1 MYFYAGFTGACPTNG
16 EELKYDQMRKLKLAE
31 LNRLSTAEFRQADK
45 LPVIVVLDNV
55 RSAMN
60 IGSIF
65 RTADAFRL
73 EAIYLVGI
81 TATPPNRD
89 ILKTAL
95 GATETVAWA
104 YFKTPEA
111 CLAKLREQD
120 TELLCVEQSD
130 RSVLLQDFE
139 SATERTCA
147 LVFGNE
153 VEGVSDAFMRACDA
167 CIEVPQWGMK
177 HSLNVAVCAG
187 IVLWELVKP
196 KPSRF
201 QKP

>member
-1 MYFYAGFTGACPTNG
+1 MPVNG

-31 LNRLSTAEFRQADK
+31 LNRLSTAEFRQAEK
-45 LPVIVVLDNV
+45 IPVIVVLDNV

-104 YFKTPEA
+104 YFKNPEE
-111 CLAKLREQD
+111 CLAKLREQGA
-120 TELLCVEQSD
+120 ELLCVEQSD
-130 RSVLLQDFE
+130 RSVMLHEFSPDPG
-139 SATERTCA
+139 RTCA

-153 VEGVSDAFMRACDA
+153 VEGVSEVFMQACAA
-167 CIEVPQWGMK
+167 CIEVPQWGTK

-187 IVLWELVKP
+187 IVLWEFVKP
-196 KPSRF
+196 AKD
-201 QKP
+201 